1 MVTVTVN
8 RSAMRDENDD
18 RTIEMLEQKRG
29 RGRPK
34 TGKAMTP
41 AEKQAAYRERKK
53 SNTVTVTVNR
63 DDLAVLKQM
72 VVNPDPALQL
82 DPQAVERLS
91 TSIFEAILAQK
102 V

>member
-1 MVTVTVN
+1 MVTVTVY
-8 RSAMRDENDD
+8 RSAMRDKNDD

-34 TGKAMTP
+34 TGMAMTP

-53 SNTVTVTVNR
+53 INTVTVTLNR

-72 VVNPDPALQL
+72 VVSPDPALQL
-82 DPQAVERLS
+82 DPEAVERLS
-91 TSIFEAILAQK
+91 TSVFEAILAQK
-102 V
+102 I